1 MTSRLRNELDMRS
14 REQETEEKKYTG
26 LTCASKDTINKKN
39 NQPTKWEKILPITDH
54 TLISSIYIYIFFFKL
69 LQINKKT
76 LLKKIGKSL
85 GHFTEEGISMLTST

>member
-54 TLISSIYIYIFFFKL
+54 TLISSIYIYIYIFFKL
-69 LQINKKT
+69 LQINKK
-76 LLKKIGKSL
+76 KIKRL
-85 GHFTEEGISMLTST
+85 R

>member
-26 LTCASKDTINKKN
+26 RTCASKDTINKKN

-54 TLISSIYIYIFFFKL
+54 TLISSIYIYIFFL
-69 LQINKKT
+69 NSY
-76 LLKKIGKSL
+76 KS
-85 GHFTEEGISMLTST
+85 IKRR